1 MPEKIVIGL
10 DLDNGLHIDNED
22 KVGVYYEQNGNIHIE
37 TYLDP
42 KDGKNGIYIE
52 NLNGADGSGG
62 ASRYD
67 GWTMK
72 PGTGWKI
79 SDTSQ
84 TINDFIDMD
93 RDVVNLIFTF
103 GLYRATMRHPTT
115 ITYGST
121 VKDVQS
127 VCNEIVAPVY
137 WNNRSYTSYRPNAGE
152 LIQFVTNPT
161 FRTVPWNGSTIACET
176 LNRVTT
182 QVQEVKAMFVIMEIH
197 YDSDI
202 HQGGNEYWVND
213 MKLCCIYSS
222 VPDFVVGTT
231 YSGTQN
237 FDADHV

>member
-1 MPEKIVIGL
+1 MREITLGL
-10 DLDNGLHIDNED
+10 DLGDGLHTTQSEN
-22 KVGVYYEQNGNIHIE
+22 KLAVHYEPNGNMHLEISDVPE
-37 TYLDP
+37 E
-42 KDGKNGIYIE
+42 NGIYV
-52 NLNGADGSGG
+52 NDLNGADGQGG
-62 ASRYD
+62 GSQYD
-67 GWTMK
+67 GWTTK
-72 PGTGWKI
+72 RGTGWKT

-231 YSGTQN
+231 YSGTQG
-237 FDADHV
+237 FDANHV